1 MVRKPKNYK
10 EFAKITTYIKVKD
23 LDRAN
28 NCLNHKGFETDS
40 YEDVIELSVMF
51 LGRLMKKIEL
61 LERIIKQ
68 YDEQL
73 RRKEKNNE
81 FWRK

>member
-1 MVRKPKNYK
+1 MARKPKNYR

-28 NCLNHKGFETDS
+28 NCLNYKGFETES
-40 YEDVIELSVMF
+40 YEEVIELSVMF
-51 LGRLMKKIEL
+51 LSRLMKKIDL
-61 LERIIKQ
+61 LERVIKQ

-73 RRKEKNNE
+73 RKKEKNDE
-81 FWRK
+81 E